1 VDAVGAGAI
10 RDVVAVL
17 PNAPRLGHVVDA
29 VSARLGKPVRVVDV
43 DGPSWGALTAL
54 VSQSPDAALVLLPP
68 GSTPLYRMHCVL
80 HELGHLVRG
89 DTGAPVP
96 RTQLDFAAWSAG
108 STVCHRSI
116 EEVQHVHPA
125 PSGAALQGDDEE
137 FAESFAYELATVLL
151 SGTVGA
157 DERTYG

>member
-1 VDAVGAGAI
+1 
-10 RDVVAVL
+10 VVA
-17 PNAPRLGHVVDA
+17 A
-29 VSARLGKPVRVVDV
+29 VAARIGKPVRVVDV

-96 RTQLDFAAWSAG
+96 RTQLAFAAWSAG

-116 EEVQHVHPA
+116 DEVQHAHPA
-125 PSGAALQGDDEE
+125 PSGTALQGDDEE

-151 SGTVGA
+151 SGTVGV

>member
-1 VDAVGAGAI
+1 MDAVSAGAI

-17 PNAPRLGHVVDA
+17 PNAPRLRHVVDA
-29 VSARLGKPVRVVDV
+29 VAARIGKPIRVVDV

-89 DTGAPVP
+89 DTGVPVP
-96 RTQLDFAAWSAG
+96 RTQLDFAAWSVG
-108 STVCHRSI
+108 GTVCHRSI
-116 EEVQHVHPA
+116 DDVQHTLPA
-125 PSGAALQGDDEE
+125 PAGSSLQGDDEE
-137 FAESFAYELATVLL
+137 FAETFAYELATVLL

>member
-29 VSARLGKPVRVVDV
+29 VAARIGKPVRVVDV

-108 STVCHRSI
+108 SAVCHRSI
-116 EEVQHVHPA
+116 DEVQHAHPA
-125 PSGAALQGDDEE
+125 PSGTALQGDDEE

-151 SGTVGA
+151 SGTVGV

>member
-1 VDAVGAGAI
+1 MDAVGAGAI

-29 VSARLGKPVRVVDV
+29 VAARIGKPVRVVDV
-43 DGPSWGALTAL
+43 DGPGWGALTAL
-54 VSQSPDAALVLLPP
+54 VSQLPDVALVLLPP

-96 RTQLDFAAWSAG
+96 RTQLAFAAWSAG
-108 STVCHRSI
+108 GNVCHRSLDDTP
-116 EEVQHVHPA
+116 V
-125 PSGAALQGDDEE
+125 PSAGPVGGVLHGDDEE
-137 FAESFAYELATVLL
+137 FAETFAYELATVLL
-151 SGTVGA
+151 SGTVGV